1 VDAHRRLAVRAQQ
14 RVSGGLFL
22 AALSVGLSNFAASI
36 GIGMSGVDARKR
48 LRVGLAFG
56 VFEAVMPVIGIV
68 IGHNVSGSLGHVGRY
83 LGGALLVATGLYTV
97 WKSRREG
104 DGEAAAGAG
113 PLDTTRLLVTAFA
126 LSIDNLVVGF
136 ALGVYPVP
144 ALLAG
149 IVVAATSVA
158 LSLIGLELGSR
169 LGRGVEKWADE
180 IGGAVLAAVGV
191 ALAFGVL
198 S

>member
-1 VDAHRRLAVRAQQ
+1 VT
-14 RVSGGLFL
+14 GLFL
-22 AALSVGLSNFAASI
+22 AAISVGLSNFAAAI
-36 GIGMSGVDARKR
+36 GIGLSGVDARKR

-68 IGHNVSGSLGHVGRY
+68 IGHNLSGSFGHVGRY
-83 LGGALLVATGLYTV
+83 LGGGLLVATGLYTV
-97 WKSRREG
+97 WKSRRES
-104 DGEAAAGAG
+104 DEETGASHG
-113 PLDTTRLLVTAFA
+113 QLDSTGLLVTAFA

-144 ALLAG
+144 AILAG
-149 IVVAATSVA
+149 AVIAVISVG
-158 LSLIGLELGSR
+158 LSLLGLELGSR

-180 IGGAVLAAVGV
+180 IGGAVLAVVGV

>member
-1 VDAHRRLAVRAQQ
+1 VTGLLLA
-14 RVSGGLFL
+14 S
-22 AALSVGLSNFAASI
+22 LSVGLSNFAAAI

-56 VFEAVMPVIGIV
+56 FFEAAMPVLGIV
-68 IGHNVSGSLGHVGRY
+68 AGHSLSGAVGHVGRY
-83 LGGALLVATGLYTV
+83 AGGALLVATGVYTIYRG
-97 WKSRREG
+97 RREPARVEAG
-104 DGEAAAGAG
+104 ADPTGPGGGEAG
-113 PLDTTRLLVTAFA
+113 LRTTQLLVTAFA

-144 ALLAG
+144 AIVAG
-149 IVVAATSVA
+149 ITVAGVSVT
-158 LSLIGLELGSR
+158 LSLVGLELGSR
-169 LGRGVEKWADE
+169 LGRGVEKRAEDV
-180 IGGAVLAAVGV
+180 GGAVLVLVGI

>member
-1 VDAHRRLAVRAQQ
+1 MT
-14 RVSGGLFL
+14 GLFL
-22 AALSVGLSNFAASI
+22 AAISVGLSNFAAAI
-36 GIGMSGVDARKR
+36 GIGLSGVDARKR
-48 LRVGLAFG
+48 LRVGLTFG

-68 IGHNVSGSLGHVGRY
+68 IGHNLSGSFGHVGRY
-83 LGGALLVATGLYTV
+83 LGGGLLVATGAFTV
-97 WKSRREG
+97 WKSRRES
-104 DGEAAAGAG
+104 GEQESGAG
-113 PLDTTRLLVTAFA
+113 ELDMSRLLITAFA

-144 ALLAG
+144 AILAG
-149 IVVAATSVA
+149 AVVAVTSVA

-180 IGGAVLAAVGV
+180 IGGVVLALVGI

-198 S
+198 G

>member
-1 VDAHRRLAVRAQQ
+1 VT
-14 RVSGGLFL
+14 GLFL
-22 AALSVGLSNFAASI
+22 AAISVGLSNFAAAI
-36 GIGMSGVDARKR
+36 GIGLSGVDARKR
-48 LRVGLAFG
+48 LQVGLSFG

-68 IGHNVSGSLGHVGRY
+68 IGHNVSGSIGHVGRY
-83 LGGALLVATGLYTV
+83 LGGALLVITGLYTI
-97 WKSRREG
+97 WKSRRETEPSPSSG
-104 DGEAAAGAG
+104 GHGS
-113 PLDTTRLLVTAFA
+113 LDTGRLVVTAFA

-144 ALLAG
+144 AILAG
-149 IVVAATSVA
+149 VVVATLSVG

-169 LGRGVEKWADE
+169 LGRGVERWADE
-180 IGGAVLAAVGV
+180 IGGAVLALVGL